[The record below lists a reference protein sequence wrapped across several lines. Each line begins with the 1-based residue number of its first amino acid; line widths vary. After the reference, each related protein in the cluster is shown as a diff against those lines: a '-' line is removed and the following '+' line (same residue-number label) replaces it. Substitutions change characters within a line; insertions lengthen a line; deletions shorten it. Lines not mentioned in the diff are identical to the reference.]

1 MGCINAYLPIV
12 IIILDQIDTMLY
24 GNYSIKTYTLQKNSS
39 LLSEVSQVDVFNRVL
54 SPSIWTYYLPETNPD
69 PSSIVCDIC
78 KAQHFHVIRNYRDKH
93 LCLK

>member
-39 LLSEVSQVDVFNRVL
+39 LLSEVSHAGIRFQ
-54 SPSIWTYYLPETNPD
+54 PSTESEYL
-69 PSSIVCDIC
+69 DILFAGN
-78 KAQHFHVIRNYRDKH
+78 KSGSEQYR
-93 LCLK
+93 L